1 MLLHASVNLGSF
13 VPQAVSSTGAASFLY
28 PLITL
33 LVALLVVL
41 RYGRSTLASAP
52 RVTVG
57 DDS

>member
-1 MLLHASVNLGSF
+1 MISRLNWRG
-13 VPQAVSSTGAASFLY
+13 GAASLPY
-28 PLITL
+28 ALITL
-33 LVALLVVL
+33 VVAPMVVI